1 MIRKVVNKV
10 SLKDSSC
17 VKKELAY
24 WLSKTADER
33 IAAVETLRSQRD
45 GNSERL
51 QRTVR
56 VIKQAQG

>member
-24 WLSKTADER
+24 WLSKTAEER
-33 IAAVETLRSQRD
+33 IEAVETLRRQMD
-45 GNSERL
+45 GSSERL
-51 QRTVR
+51 QRTVK
-56 VIKQAQG
+56 VIQRAQG